1 LDISF
6 LWAPVFKFPLYLN
19 FVMQVQIRVSRRSP
33 FDIHMDIADASQSPT
48 NGRGAS
54 SPRSTPQKPAP
65 TYQEFISSKRQERQ
79 NVPSINQFRR
89 QFKMVLWKYPKHE
102 GKTHLSLAN

>member
-1 LDISF
+1 MF
-6 LWAPVFKFPLYLN
+6 LSCGLLFLNLLFILY

-65 TYQEFISSKRQERQ
+65 TYQEFHSSKRQERQ
-79 NVPSINQFRR
+79 IEPTVNQFRR
-89 QFKMVLWKYPKHE
+89 QLKMVLLY
-102 GKTHLSLAN
+102 SLYQEFQIICITF

>member
-6 LWAPVFKFPLYLN
+6 LSAPVFKFSFYLY
-19 FVMQVQIRVSRRSP
+19 FVIQVQIRVSRRSP

-48 NGRGAS
+48 NGRGAP

-65 TYQEFISSKRQERQ
+65 TNQEFHSSKRQERQ
-79 NVPSINQFRR
+79 KVPTVNQFHR
-89 QFKMVLWKYPKHE
+89 QLKRVLFY
-102 GKTHLSLAN
+102 SLN